1 MVVLAAAGW
10 LYVRHV
16 TGLIEA
22 TWSTHT
28 SSAPSRIYSR
38 ALDLYPGRSI
48 GRRAFVRELE
58 VRGYRAEPGSGPVDP
73 GQFRADG
80 DRVDVGLH
88 GFRYPPPERFFEGFP
103 LRVRFRGGRIAS
115 LEDLSADTAA
125 ADVRLAPVVVADLLD
140 RHMVLRSPV
149 TLQKV
154 PASLVQAVL
163 TVEDRRFFRHGGIDP
178 VRMAGAA
185 VHDLLHRRLDQGG
198 STLTQQLVK
207 NYYLSSKKTLDRKLR
222 EAVMAVVLEHE
233 HDKAEILQAYL
244 NEVYLGQEGPVSIVG
259 VQEAA
264 RHYFSRDA
272 SQLDVAQSA
281 LLAGMIRSP
290 AAYDPFRHPD
300 AARRRRS
307 TVLAMLERRGILD
320 HAQRERA
327 ASAPLPRPPSERPL
341 DAAPYFVDYVQ
352 RELSRRFPED
362 ALRRDGLRV
371 FTTLEPRMQRAAEA
385 AVRSGLAALEKAHP
399 DLRRPG
405 SRALQAALVSIDPRT
420 GDVVAMVGGRSYQ
433 ASQFNRATEARR
445 QPGSLFKPFV
455 YLTALEDTTGAWTLA
470 TPIADSSL
478 TVSSGDTTWTPH
490 DFDGTQHG
498 MVPLRDALVHSY
510 NLATARLALDLG
522 LPRVVATARDLGLEG
537 RLRPVPSVSLG
548 AFESTPLAMAGA
560 YAALAGGGIRPDP
573 LTVLTVVDAD
583 GKALDA
589 RELRMRRVAPAGPVY
604 LVDRALEDVL
614 DRGTAAAARELGF
627 HGLAAGKT
635 GTSSDYRDAWFAG
648 YTPSLVTVVWVGFDD
663 NRSVGLTGA
672 QAALPIWVRYMD
684 AVDASPDQPFG
695 VPEGIR
701 TVRVDSATGL
711 LSGWSCGPSREELF
725 LAGTAPSRRCDSVA
739 GRSP

>member
-1 MVVLAAAGW
+1 
-10 LYVRHV
+10 
-16 TGLIEA
+16 
-22 TWSTHT
+22 
-28 SSAPSRIYSR
+28 
-38 ALDLYPGRSI
+38 
-48 GRRAFVRELE
+48 
-58 VRGYRAEPGSGPVDP
+58 VDP